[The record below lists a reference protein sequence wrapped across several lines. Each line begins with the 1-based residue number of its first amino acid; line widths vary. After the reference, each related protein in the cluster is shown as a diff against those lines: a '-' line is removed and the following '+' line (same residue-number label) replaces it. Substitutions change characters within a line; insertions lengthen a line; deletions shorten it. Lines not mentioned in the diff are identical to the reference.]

1 MVGGVVTGGKLE
13 KEDMTGLRC
22 HSVNSFLCYGE
33 NRALP
38 SLSGYEHLCKQL

>member
-1 MVGGVVTGGKLE
+1 MVGGVVTGKLE
-13 KEDMTGLRC
+13 KEDMAGLRC
-22 HSVNSFLCYGE
+22 HSVNPLLHCGE